1 MIFPK
6 KKKMLQTYESAKSGG
21 WLSRKI
27 CEGEMAILLLTTV
40 AWQCLILLGEAE
52 MFFKLNFY
60 KTPGSL
66 VGKLDKTAK
75 NPEELSNMGAA

>member
-40 AWQCLILLGEAE
+40 AWQCPILL
-52 MFFKLNFY
+52 LLW
-60 KTPGSL
+60 T
-66 VGKLDKTAK
+66 
-75 NPEELSNMGAA
+75 GAPFSSTGGG